1 MAPTKLLTFKTRL
14 QQAAAKKDGHIDGY
28 FGKAAKGRPVGKEV
42 APGPIKGSRPMNMS
56 TKEVVKAGTGK
67 REARPIVSTGITLP
81 ANFNTLKA
89 SVIWHV
95 KAKGND
101 DVTGILPSSVFIPR
115 TTLQ

>member
-14 QQAAAKKDGHIDGY
+14 QQAAAKKDGRIDGY
-28 FGKAAKGRPVGKEV
+28 FGKVAKGRPVGKEV

-67 REARPIVSTGITLP
+67 KGSKAHCVNWNLP
-81 ANFNTLKA
+81 ANFNTLKE

-101 DVTGILPSSVFIPR
+101 DVTGKLPSLVFIPR